1 MVGVIQ
7 NIRQKLLEMANV
19 SKEAGY
25 ECVLQQGSGTFVVES
40 VVGSVVAPPAE
51 GGRILVVSNGAYGLR
66 MAKMCEMYGIDH
78 EVLSYGEREGPTPD
92 DVLKRLKEDGGR
104 RFTHVGI

>member
-1 MVGVIQ
+1 MVGVIR
-7 NIRQKLLEMANV
+7 NIRNKLLEMAHV

-40 VVGSVVAPPAE
+40 VVGSVVPPPAK

-66 MAKMCEMYGIDH
+66 MAKMCETYGIDFELMTH
-78 EVLSYGEREGPTPD
+78 EEREGPTAEA
-92 DVLKRLKEDGGR
+92 VVRRLKEDG
-104 RFTHVGI
+104 